1 MKKEELNKTKRT
13 LNPDDKAPFDL
24 AASVLRDAGFKQVLI
39 LATRLDSA
47 DDAERIDVSD
57 KRELKKYG
65 SHVFQA
71 MDTAT
76 MLASLGSHIE
86 QLIKEHPEEKEKV
99 AHFLMKLID
108 AVIGDDP
115 EAMN

>member
-1 MKKEELNKTKRT
+1 MENEITEKQ
-13 LNPDDKAPFDL
+13 AFDL
-24 AASVLRDAGFKQVLI
+24 AGSALQGAGFKQVLI

-47 DDAERIDVSD
+47 DDAERID
-57 KRELKKYG
+57 KKELKEYG
-65 SHVFQA
+65 SYVFQA

-76 MLASLGSHIE
+76 MLASLESHIG

-108 AVIGDDP
+108 VVIGDDL